1 MPVDTNVLV
10 LAFAVTAVA
19 AALQGT
25 VGFGLAVVSVPV
37 LSLLDGDLAPV
48 PQLLISLPLA
58 IAVVSREWHHVDFH
72 GVSWILAGRIPGA
85 VVGIALLKA
94 LSDSAVELLIG
105 GVVLGAVVAIGS
117 GVTVPGTRG
126 TRFAAGTVS
135 GATGLVASIGGPP
148 LALLYRDA
156 AGGTLRASLNAV
168 FIIGI
173 LVTVGVRSAADE
185 ISSNDVKI
193 ALVLLPAAFIGFFL
207 SRNLKERVEG
217 ALLRKLILVVSALAA
232 VGVVVKALT

>member
-25 VGFGLAVVSVPV
+25 LGFGLAVVSVPV

-58 IAVVSREWHHVDFH
+58 IAMVSREWHHVDLH

-85 VVGIALLKA
+85 VIGIVLLKT

-105 GVVLGAVVAIGS
+105 GIVLSAVVVIGS
-117 GVTVPGTRG
+117 GVTVPHTRA

-156 AGGTLRASLNAV
+156 AGGTLRSSLNAV
-168 FIIGI
+168 FVIGI
-173 LVTVGVRSAADE
+173 LVTVGVRTAADE

-193 ALVLLPAAFIGFFL
+193 ALVLLPAVFIGFFL
-207 SRNLKERVEG
+207 SHNLKERVEG
-217 ALLRKLILVVSALAA
+217 ALLRKLILAVSAFAA
-232 VGVVVKALT
+232 VGVVVKALA

>member
-25 VGFGLAVVSVPV
+25 LGFGLAVVSVPV

-58 IAVVSREWHHVDFH
+58 IAMVSREWHHVDFH

-85 VVGIALLKA
+85 VVGIVLLKT

-105 GVVLGAVVAIGS
+105 GIVLSAVVVIGS
-117 GVTVPGTRG
+117 GVTVPHTRA

-156 AGGTLRASLNAV
+156 AGGTLRSSLNAV

-173 LVTVGVRSAADE
+173 LVTVGVRTVADE
-185 ISSNDVKI
+185 ISSDDVKI
-193 ALVLLPAAFIGFFL
+193 ALVLFPAVFIGFFL
-207 SRNLKERVEG
+207 SRNLKERVGG
-217 ALLRKLILVVSALAA
+217 ALLRKLILAVSAFAA
-232 VGVVVKALT
+232 VGVVVKALA

>member
-19 AALQGT
+19 AAVQGT
-25 VGFGLAVVSVPV
+25 LGFGLAVVSVPV

-58 IAVVSREWHHVDFH
+58 IAMVSREWHHVDLY

-85 VVGIALLKA
+85 VVGIVLLKT

-105 GVVLGAVVAIGS
+105 GIVLSAVVVIGS
-117 GVTVPGTRG
+117 GVTVPHTRA

-156 AGGTLRASLNAV
+156 GGGTLRSSLNAV

-173 LVTVGVRSAADE
+173 LVTVGVRTATDE
-185 ISSNDVKI
+185 ISSDDVKI
-193 ALVLLPAAFIGFFL
+193 ALVLFPAVFIGFFL

-217 ALLRKLILVVSALAA
+217 ALLRKLILAVSTFAA
-232 VGVVVKALT
+232 VGVVVKALA

>member
-25 VGFGLAVVSVPV
+25 LGFGLAVVSVPV

-58 IAVVSREWHHVDFH
+58 IAMVSREWHHVDFH

-85 VVGIALLKA
+85 VVGIVLLKT

-105 GVVLGAVVAIGS
+105 GIVLSAVVVIGS
-117 GVTVPGTRG
+117 GVTVPHTRA

-156 AGGTLRASLNAV
+156 AGGTLRSSLNAV

-173 LVTVGVRSAADE
+173 LVTVGVRTVADE
-185 ISSNDVKI
+185 ISSDDVKI
-193 ALVLLPAAFIGFFL
+193 ALVLFPAVFIGFFL

-217 ALLRKLILVVSALAA
+217 ALLRKLILAVSAFAA
-232 VGVVVKALT
+232 VGVVVKALA

>member
-25 VGFGLAVVSVPV
+25 LGFGLAVVSVPV

-58 IAVVSREWHHVDFH
+58 IAMVSREWHHVDFH

-85 VVGIALLKA
+85 VVGIVLLKT

-105 GVVLGAVVAIGS
+105 GIVLGAVVVIGS
-117 GVTVPGTRG
+117 GVTVPHTRA

-156 AGGTLRASLNAV
+156 AGGTLRSSLNAV

-173 LVTVGVRSAADE
+173 LVTVGVRTVADE
-185 ISSNDVKI
+185 ISSDDVKI
-193 ALVLLPAAFIGFFL
+193 ALVLFPAVFIGFFL
-207 SRNLKERVEG
+207 SRNLKERVGG
-217 ALLRKLILVVSALAA
+217 ALLRKLILAVSAFAA
-232 VGVVVKALT
+232 VGVVVKALA

>member
-25 VGFGLAVVSVPV
+25 LGFGLAVVSVPV

-58 IAVVSREWHHVDFH
+58 IAMVSREWHHVDFH

-85 VVGIALLKA
+85 VVGIVLLKT

-105 GVVLGAVVAIGS
+105 GIVLGAVVVIGS
-117 GVTVPGTRG
+117 GVTVPHTRA

-156 AGGTLRASLNAV
+156 AGGTLRSSLNAV

-173 LVTVGVRSAADE
+173 LVTVGVRTVADE
-185 ISSNDVKI
+185 ISSDDVKI
-193 ALVLLPAAFIGFFL
+193 ALVLFPAVFIGFFL

-217 ALLRKLILVVSALAA
+217 ALLRKLILAVSAFAA
-232 VGVVVKALT
+232 VGVVVKALA

>member
-25 VGFGLAVVSVPV
+25 LGFGLAVVSVPV

-58 IAVVSREWHHVDFH
+58 IAMVSREWHHVDFH

-85 VVGIALLKA
+85 VVGIVLLKA
-94 LSDSAVELLIG
+94 LSDSAVDLLIG
-105 GVVLGAVVAIGS
+105 GIVLGAVVVIGS
-117 GVTVPGTRG
+117 GVTVPHTRA

-156 AGGTLRASLNAV
+156 GGGTLRSSLNAV

-173 LVTVGVRSAADE
+173 LVTVGVRTAADE
-185 ISSNDVKI
+185 ISSDEVKI
-193 ALVLLPAAFIGFFL
+193 ALVLLPAVFIGFFL

-217 ALLRKLILVVSALAA
+217 ALLRKLILAVSAFAA
-232 VGVVVKALT
+232 VGVVVKALA